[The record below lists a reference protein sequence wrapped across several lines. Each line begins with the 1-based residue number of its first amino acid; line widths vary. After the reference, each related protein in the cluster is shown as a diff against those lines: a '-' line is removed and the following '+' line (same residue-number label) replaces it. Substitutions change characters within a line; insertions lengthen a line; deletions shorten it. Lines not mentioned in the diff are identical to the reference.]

1 MKYDLNKQ
9 IKNLIEPQDVTAGDF
24 RILTPTELNTI
35 TAVSVDN
42 SKNPLQFAVTDRIVR
57 AVDQLQNDG
66 LPEMPDVAV
75 TRRQWLRRWASLLLT
90 HGQAWVI
97 RAEGYWKTFP
107 SVTIRERDVSASD
120 ENGDYTV
127 PLNSAGLA
135 VYSKPPVASIQ
146 KTEDV
151 YWQVMSEL
159 RGLTGVASFKEAT
172 LQSIRAE
179 DTAKFLS
186 GQGKRMT
193 DSPIGMISGDKSWT
207 PQAKFSG
214 WLQVRDTILSSYAQ
228 AYGLYPHE
236 VGIGTGTTYG
246 IAGIL
251 QPMFEDLRDI
261 VAYIDGTQN
270 WQFSYWTVGVLVIDS
285 RAGVGHKGGGVLE
298 DVSVSDYT
306 RA

>member
-1 MKYDLNKQ
+1 M
-9 IKNLIEPQDVTAGDF
+9 
-24 RILTPTELNTI
+24 
-35 TAVSVDN
+35 
-42 SKNPLQFAVTDRIVR
+42 
-57 AVDQLQNDG
+57 
-66 LPEMPDVAV
+66 
-75 TRRQWLRRWASLLLT
+75 
-90 HGQAWVI
+90 
-97 RAEGYWKTFP
+97 
-107 SVTIRERDVSASD
+107 TIRERDVSASD

-270 WQFSYWTVGVLVIDS
+270 WQFSYWTVGGCDPNALMRLGQSGVITTNEM
-285 RAGVGHKGGGVLE
+285 RAMMGMPSMSGGDEFPNTAGAPPTNME
-298 DVSVSDYT
+298 NT
-306 RA
+306 P